1 MEISEKD
8 ENLQQKID
16 AYGTLL
22 LRFCFI
28 HLKNVQDAEDV
39 VQDVFYQY
47 IRRSEPFES
56 AEHEKAWL
64 LKVAMNGCRKVWRSA
79 WRKHQSDEE
88 WQDKSEKMIFSGGEN
103 ENSGPEEYS
112 LEQERRRQLL
122 AAVMALPV
130 KYREVIHLY
139 YYQEFSVKAI
149 AEITGRGESTVTSQL
164 TRGRNMLRKSL
175 KEEYDFE

>member
-1 MEISEKD
+1 MEISGKD

-16 AYGTLL
+16 IYGNLL
-22 LRFCFI
+22 FRLCFI
-28 HLKNVQDAEDV
+28 HLQNVQDAEDV

-47 IRRSEPFES
+47 IRRGEPFES

-79 WRKHQSDEE
+79 WRRHRSGGE
-88 WQDKSEKMIFSGGEN
+88 WQDEAEKMVSADTEN
-103 ENSGPEEYS
+103 ANPEPEEYS

-122 AAVMALPV
+122 EAVMKLPV

-139 YYQEFSVKAI
+139 YYQELSVKAI

-175 KEEYDFE
+175 KEEYDFG